1 MDHFTAPLRQS
12 RDFCTL
18 LCPAWAVR
26 KPGQGSL
33 TLHVSTPGLLTSWAS
48 RSFHVYLGASFS
60 VAGLCQLWSWPRNS
74 FQTSQ
79 KPETWH
85 TISTVRKQGNKQKQ
99 RLLCR
104 EACLGAF
111 PAAVLLAKVKGIRL
125 RERRCGHADGVQG
138 GGLSLEI
145 GTDVY
150 IQPRVKQ
157 IASGNLLQS
166 AESPALCPGAL
177 WGRRGMGWDGM
188 AGGLKR
194 RACVCVCVCVCIHTY
209 MAGLLCCTTL

>member
-33 TLHVSTPGLLTSWAS
+33 TLHVSTPGLLLSWAS
-48 RSFHVYLGASFS
+48 RSFHEYLGASFS

-85 TISTVRKQGNKQKQ
+85 TISTVRKQTNKSRGCFAGRHTSGLSQQ
-99 RLLCR
+99 QS
-104 EACLGAF
+104 CL
-111 PAAVLLAKVKGIRL
+111 PKSKGSDL
-125 RERRCGHADGVQG
+125 ESGGVGHADGVQG

-145 GTDVY
+145 GMDVY
-150 IQPRVKQ
+150 VQPWVTQ
-157 IASGNLLQS
+157 IASGNLLQDT
-166 AESPALCPGAL
+166 ESPALCPGAL
-177 WGRRGMGWDGM
+177 YGRRGMGWDG
-188 AGGLKR
+188 R
-194 RACVCVCVCVCIHTY
+194 RAEEEDVCVCVCVCVCIHTY